1 MNHQSYFYHVWQ
13 GTVPVAWRDGFE
25 IAVKQELAP
34 RQNVIPRFK
43 LDLESADRV

>member
-1 MNHQSYFYHVWQ
+1 MCDKVQHLSP
-13 GTVPVAWRDGFE
+13 GGKGFE

-43 LDLESADRV
+43 LDLDCTESADRV